1 MQRKTRFASNAML
14 LALASFAASPVT
26 FAQTATPATKPD
38 KPEAPART
46 TAFVVKVRAMDSGH
60 AGRAIRRAFE
70 QCAEAKATGIVLIVG
85 ASSPWRA
92 DVVRDVLREMNGCKV
107 PTMVLVDDFAPGKP
121 RQVELG
127 PALLAVAAAHWGMDD
142 PVTTIRVSRDDIARS
157 LVADRTDW
165 VAIEHDIREIMTPH
179 ATRRGWADGFAEVLT
194 WPLEQWWAIESR
206 ASRTALETR
215 LAKGNRPTQ
224 HSGERTRVLCKERT
238 ADEPFASFVVGLPSL
253 TGSAGTGAVK
263 ADDATT
269 LCKAAGLKAPMTH
282 DLEIEGSV
290 DDTRSQAF
298 LAHEELILIRKQTDA
313 ALDTVED
320 KATRAHDA
328 KAQALAQSKPLDR
341 ADTIIADLEAA
352 LADYPEVLR
361 SIPPGKTPTGSSP
374 AAQPARWRSLIQ
386 NHRDAMVKLRDR
398 AEAITGSK

>member
-1 MQRKTRFASNAML
+1 
-14 LALASFAASPVT
+14 
-26 FAQTATPATKPD
+26 
-38 KPEAPART
+38 
-46 TAFVVKVRAMDSGH
+46 
-60 AGRAIRRAFE
+60 
-70 QCAEAKATGIVLIVG
+70 
-85 ASSPWRA
+85 
-92 DVVRDVLREMNGCKV
+92 
-107 PTMVLVDDFAPGKP
+107 
-121 RQVELG
+121 
-127 PALLAVAAAHWGMDD
+127 MDD